1 MDSFVDTITNLFSAE
16 NMSLSVL
23 AGAVAA
29 MWKEGDRKTRVL
41 MVFGTAVAA
50 FVVIAL
56 FRALFGI

>member
-16 NMSLSVL
+16 SMSLSVL